1 VEINRSVKIK
11 SVMENDFDKVDERLV
26 YFLHILHTFYE
37 VNVLNYY
44 IE

>member
-1 VEINRSVKIK
+1 VEINRSEKIK

-26 YFLHILHTFYE
+26 YFLYILHTFYE
-37 VNVLNYY
+37 VNILNYY